1 MTLPPEFHELAKK
14 VNNWGRW
21 GPDDERGT
29 LNLITD
35 EVVARAAGCIHSGQ
49 RFSLALPL
57 GPEGPMMG
65 NVPGRPSNPKRTM
78 LSLHLAMTKDPDA
91 IHLSDDQVSMPLQA
105 ATHWDSLAHVS
116 YMGKIYNGFAEGSV
130 DENGAAY
137 CGIDKVGTLASR
149 GVLLDVARA
158 RGVSHLDGGYAITPS
173 DLDAALAAAGTDVGA
188 GDILLVRTG
197 FIQLFLS
204 GARAQYGAGNM
215 PGLGTECALW
225 FHERDVAAV
234 ATDTLAFEVWPLERK
249 DVLFPVHL
257 LDLVEMGMLQGQ
269 NFNMEELSA
278 SCSEDGVYEFFLSA
292 TPEPFVRGLGG
303 PVAPVAIK

>member
-1 MTLPPEFHELAKK
+1 MALPPEFHELAKK

-21 GPDDERGT
+21 GADDERGT

-35 EVVARAAGCIHSGQ
+35 SVVQRAAGCVRSG
-49 RFSLALPL
+49 RPFSLALPL
-57 GPEGPMMG
+57 GSEGPMMG
-65 NVPGRPSNPKRTM
+65 NVPGRPSNPVRTM

-91 IHLSDDQVSMPLQA
+91 IRFSDDQVVMALQS

-116 YMGKIYNGFAEGSV
+116 YMGKIYNGFPEGSV
-130 DENGAAY
+130 DEKGAAR
-137 CGIDKVGTLASR
+137 CGIDKVGTLVSR

-158 RGVSHLDGGYAITPS
+158 LGVERLEAGYAITPG
-173 DLDAALAAAGTDVGA
+173 DLDVALSAAGTDVGP
-188 GDILLVRTG
+188 GDVVLVRTG
-197 FIQLFLS
+197 FLQLFLS

-278 SCSEDGVYEFFLSA
+278 SCADDGVYEFFLSA

>member
-1 MTLPPEFHELAKK
+1 MPLPPEFLELAKK

-35 EVVARAAGCIHSGQ
+35 EVVARAAGCIRSGR
-49 RFSLALPL
+49 RFSLAIPL
-57 GPEGPMMG
+57 SEQGPMMG
-65 NVPGRPSNPKRTM
+65 NVPGRPSNPSRTM
-78 LSLHLAMTKDPDA
+78 LSLHLAMSKDPDA
-91 IHLSDDQVSMPLQA
+91 IRFSDDQVSMPLQS

-116 YMGKIYNGFAEGSV
+116 YMGKIYNGFPEGSV
-130 DENGAAY
+130 DEHGAAR
-137 CGIDKVGTLASR
+137 CGIDKVGPLASR

-158 RGVSHLDGGYAITPS
+158 LGVPRLDPGYAITPS
-173 DLDAALAAAGTDVGA
+173 DLDAAAALAATSVQA
-188 GDILLVRTG
+188 GDVVLVRTG
-197 FIQLFLS
+197 FIQHFLS
-204 GARAQYGAGNM
+204 GERAVYGAGNM
-215 PGLGTECALW
+215 PGLGTECPLW

-249 DVLFPVHL
+249 DVLFPVHM

-278 SCSEDGVYEFFLSA
+278 ACAEDGVYEFFLSA

-303 PVAPVAIK
+303 PVAPVAIR

>member
-1 MTLPPEFHELAKK
+1 MPLPAEFHELAKK

-35 EVVARAAGCIHSGQ
+35 EVVARAASCIRTGR

-57 GPEGPMMG
+57 SETGPMMG

-78 LSLHLAMTKDPDA
+78 LSLHLSMTKDPDA
-91 IHLSDDQVSMPLQA
+91 IRFSDDQVSMPLQA

-116 YMGKIYNGFAEGSV
+116 YMGKIYNGFDEGSV
-130 DENGAAY
+130 DEHGAAR
-137 CGIDKVGTLASR
+137 CGIDKVGALVSR
-149 GVLLDVARA
+149 AVLLDVARA
-158 RGVSHLDGGYAITPS
+158 LDVERLDGGYAITPS
-173 DLDAALAAAGTDVGA
+173 DLDAALARAGAEIGP
-188 GDILLVRTG
+188 GDIVLVRTG

-204 GARAQYGAGNM
+204 GERAQYGAGDM
-215 PGLGTECALW
+215 PGLGIECPLW

-234 ATDTLAFEVWPLERK
+234 ATDTLAFEVWPVERK
-249 DVLFPVHL
+249 DMLFPVHL

-278 SCSEDGVYEFFLSA
+278 SCSDDRIYELFLTA
-292 TPEPFVRGLGG
+292 TPEPFARGLGG

>member
-1 MTLPPEFHELAKK
+1 MPLPAEFHELAKK

-21 GPDDERGT
+21 GPEDERGT

-35 EVVARAAGCIHSGQ
+35 AVVKRAAGCIRTGQ
-49 RFSLALPL
+49 RFSLAVPL
-57 GPEGPMMG
+57 SEDGPMMG

-78 LSLHLAMTKDPDA
+78 LSLHLAMTKDADA
-91 IHLSDDQVSMPLQA
+91 IRFSDDQVSMPLQA

-116 YMGKIYNGFAEGSV
+116 YMGKIYNGFPEGSV
-130 DENGAAY
+130 DDNGATR
-137 CGIDKVGTLASR
+137 CGIDKVGSLVSR

-158 RGVSHLDGGYAITPS
+158 KGVDHLEGGYAITPS
-173 DLDAALAAAGTDVGA
+173 DLDAALAAAKADVGA
-188 GDILLVRTG
+188 GDIVLVRTG
-197 FIQLFLS
+197 FIQMFLS
-204 GARAQYGAGNM
+204 GERAKYGAGDM

-278 SCSEDGVYEFFLSA
+278 ACADDGAYDFFLSA

-303 PVAPVAIK
+303 PVAPVAIR

>member
-1 MTLPPEFHELAKK
+1 MPLPPEFHELAKQ

-35 EVVARAAGCIHSGQ
+35 EVVRRGVACARGGRS
-49 RFSLALPL
+49 FPLALPL
-57 GPEGPMMG
+57 SEDGPMMG
-65 NVPGRPSNPKRTM
+65 NVPGRPSNPARSM
-78 LSLHLAMTKDPDA
+78 LSLHLAMSKDPDA
-91 IHLSDDQVSMPLQA
+91 IRFSDDQVTMPLQA

-116 YMGKIYNGFAEGSV
+116 YMGKIYNGFPEGSV
-130 DENGAAY
+130 DESGAAH
-137 CGIDKVGTLASR
+137 CSIDKVGALASR

-158 RGVSHLDGGYAITPS
+158 RGVSHLDAGYAITQG
-173 DLDAALAAAGTDVGA
+173 DLEAAQALTDTKVDS
-188 GDILLVRTG
+188 GDIVLVRTG

-204 GARAQYGAGNM
+204 GERARYGAGDM
-215 PGLGTECALW
+215 PGLGTNCPLW

-234 ATDTLAFEVWPLERK
+234 ATDTLAFEVWPCERR

-269 NFNMEELSA
+269 NFNLEELSA
-278 SCSEDGVYEFFLSA
+278 ACAEDGVYDFFLSA
-292 TPEPFVRGLGG
+292 TPEPFARGLGG
-303 PVAPVAIK
+303 PVAPIAIR

>member
-1 MTLPPEFHELAKK
+1 MPLPPKFRELAKK

-21 GPDDERGT
+21 GADDERGT

-35 EVVARAAGCIHSGQ
+35 SVVQRAAGCVRSGR
-49 RFSLALPL
+49 RFPLALPL
-57 GPEGPMMG
+57 GAEGPMMG

-78 LSLHLAMTKDPDA
+78 LSLHLAMAKDPDS
-91 IHLSDDQVSMPLQA
+91 IRFSDDQIVMPLQA

-130 DENGAAY
+130 DENGAER
-137 CGIDKVGTLASR
+137 CGIDKVGALVSR

-158 RGVSHLDGGYAITPS
+158 RSVEHLEGGYAITPA
-173 DLDAALAAAGTDVGA
+173 DLDAAEALTGVRVEA
-188 GDILLVRTG
+188 GDIVLVRTG

-215 PGLGTECALW
+215 PGLGTETALW
-225 FHERDVAAV
+225 FHDRDVAAV

-257 LDLVEMGMLQGQ
+257 LDLVEMGMQQGQ
-269 NFNMEELSA
+269 NFNMEELA
-278 SCSEDGVYEFFLSA
+278 VSCADDGVNEFLLSA

>member
-21 GPDDERGT
+21 GADDERGT

-35 EVVARAAGCIHSGQ
+35 EVVARAAGCIRSGR

-57 GPEGPMMG
+57 GPDGPMMG

-91 IHLSDDQVSMPLQA
+91 IRFSDDQVSMPLQA

-116 YMGKIYNGFAEGSV
+116 YMGKIYNGFPEGSV
-130 DENGAAY
+130 DENGAAH

-158 RGVSHLDGGYAITPS
+158 RDVSYLEGGYAITPA
-173 DLDAALAAAGTDVGA
+173 DLDAALAAEGTD
-188 GDILLVRTG
+188 
-197 FIQLFLS
+197 
-204 GARAQYGAGNM
+204 
-215 PGLGTECALW
+215 
-225 FHERDVAAV
+225 
-234 ATDTLAFEVWPLERK
+234 
-249 DVLFPVHL
+249 
-257 LDLVEMGMLQGQ
+257 
-269 NFNMEELSA
+269 
-278 SCSEDGVYEFFLSA
+278 
-292 TPEPFVRGLGG
+292 
-303 PVAPVAIK
+303 

>member
-1 MTLPPEFHELAKK
+1 MPLPAEFHELAKR

-35 EVVARAAGCIHSGQ
+35 EAVARASACIRTGR
-49 RFSLALPL
+49 RFALALPL
-57 GPEGPMMG
+57 SENGPMMG

-91 IHLSDDQVSMPLQA
+91 IRFSDDQVSMPLQA

-116 YMGKIYNGFAEGSV
+116 YMGKIYNGFDEGSV
-130 DENGAAY
+130 DENGAAR
-137 CGIDKVGTLASR
+137 CGIDKVGTLVSR
-149 GVLLDVARA
+149 AVLLDVARA
-158 RGVSHLDGGYAITPS
+158 LEVERLDGGYAITPS
-173 DLDAALAAAGTDVGA
+173 DLDAALARARTDVGP
-188 GDILLVRTG
+188 GDVVLVRTG

-204 GARAQYGAGNM
+204 GARAQYGAGDM
-215 PGLGTECALW
+215 PGLGIGCPLW

-234 ATDTLAFEVWPLERK
+234 ATDTLAFEVWPVERK

-278 SCSEDGVYEFFLSA
+278 SCAEDGVYELFLSA
-292 TPEPFVRGLGG
+292 TPEPFARGLGG

>member
-1 MTLPPEFHELAKK
+1 MPLPPEFHELAKK

-21 GPDDERGT
+21 GPEDERGT

-35 EVVARAAGCIHSGQ
+35 EVVARAAACVRSGR

-57 GPEGPMMG
+57 SEQGPMMG
-65 NVPGRPSNPKRTM
+65 NVPGRPSNPNRTM
-78 LSLHLAMTKDPDA
+78 LSLHLAMSKDPDA
-91 IHLSDDQVSMPLQA
+91 IRFSDDQVSMPLQA

-116 YMGKIYNGFAEGSV
+116 YMGKIYNRFPEGSV
-130 DENGAAY
+130 DENGAAR
-137 CGIDKVGTLASR
+137 CGIDKVGALVSR

-158 RGVSHLDGGYAITPS
+158 RGVSRLEAGYAITPG
-173 DLDAALAAAGTDVGA
+173 DLNVATEMARARVEP
-188 GDILLVRTG
+188 GDIVLVRTG
-197 FIQLFLS
+197 NMQLFLS
-204 GARAQYGAGNM
+204 GERAAYGAGAM

-257 LDLVEMGMLQGQ
+257 LDLVEMGMPQGQ

-278 SCSEDGVYEFFLSA
+278 ACAEDGLYDFFLSA
-292 TPEPFVRGLGG
+292 TPEPFARGLGG
-303 PVAPVAIK
+303 PVAPIAVR

>member
-1 MTLPPEFHELAKK
+1 MPLPPEFHELAKK

-35 EVVARAAGCIHSGQ
+35 EVVARAAACIRTGR

-57 GPEGPMMG
+57 SEKGPMMG

-91 IHLSDDQVSMPLQA
+91 IRFSDDQVVMPLQA

-116 YMGKIYNGFAEGSV
+116 YKGKIYNGFPEGSV
-130 DENGAAY
+130 DEKGAER
-137 CGIDKVGTLASR
+137 CGIDKVGTLVSR

-158 RGVSHLDGGYAITPS
+158 RGVSHLDGGYAITPG
-173 DLDAALAAAGTDVGA
+173 DLDAALSLAGVEIGT
-188 GDILLVRTG
+188 GDIVLVRTG
-197 FIQLFLS
+197 FIQLFFS
-204 GARAQYGAGNM
+204 GERAKYGAGNM

-225 FHERDVAAV
+225 FHERDVAAA

-269 NFNMEELSA
+269 NFDLEELSA
-278 SCSEDGVYEFFLSA
+278 SCAEDGVYEFFLSA
-292 TPEPFVRGLGG
+292 TPEPFARGLGG

>member
-1 MTLPPEFHELAKK
+1 LPLPAEFHELAKK

-35 EVVARAAGCIHSGQ
+35 EVVARAVGCARTGR
-49 RFSLALPL
+49 RFGLALAL
-57 GPEGPMMG
+57 GPEGPMLG

-78 LSLHLAMTKDPDA
+78 LSLHLAMSKDPDA
-91 IHLSDDQVSMPLQA
+91 IRFSDDQVSMPLQA

-116 YMGKIYNGFAEGSV
+116 YMGKIYNGFAQGSV
-130 DENGAAY
+130 DENGAAR
-137 CGIDKVGTLASR
+137 CGIDKVGALVSR

-158 RGVSHLDGGYAITPS
+158 LQVERLEPGYAITAS
-173 DLDAALAAAGTDVGA
+173 DLDAALSLAGLSIEK
-188 GDILLVRTG
+188 GDIVLIRTG
-197 FIQLFLS
+197 FIQLFFS
-204 GARAQYGAGNM
+204 GDRAKYGAGDM

-225 FHERDVAAV
+225 FHDREVAAV
-234 ATDTLAFEVWPLERK
+234 ATDTLAFEVWPCERR

-269 NFNMEELSA
+269 NFNLEELSA
-278 SCSEDGVYEFFLSA
+278 ACAEDGVYEFFLSA
-292 TPEPFVRGLGG
+292 TPEPFARGLGG

>member
-1 MTLPPEFHELAKK
+1 MPLPPEFHELAKK
-14 VNNWGRW
+14 VTNWGRW

-29 LNLITD
+29 LNLIT
-35 EVVARAAGCIHSGQ
+35 ESVVKRAASCIKIGR

-57 GPEGPMMG
+57 SEAGPMMG

-78 LSLHLAMTKDPDA
+78 LSLHLAMAKDPES
-91 IHLSDDQVSMPLQA
+91 IRFSDDQVSMPLQA

-130 DENGAAY
+130 DEHGASH
-137 CGIDKVGTLASR
+137 CGIDKVGTMVSR

-158 RGVSHLDGGYAITPS
+158 RGVSHLEGGYAITPS

-188 GDILLVRTG
+188 GDVVLVRTG

-215 PGLGTECALW
+215 PGLGTESALW

-269 NFNMEELSA
+269 NFNMEELSE
-278 SCSEDGVYEFFLSA
+278 SCAEDGVYEFFLSA

>member
-1 MTLPPEFHELAKK
+1 MPLPPEFHELAKK

-29 LNLITD
+29 LNFITD
-35 EVVARAAGCIHSGQ
+35 ELVARASSSIRSGR

-57 GPEGPMMG
+57 SEQGPMMG
-65 NVPGRPSNPKRTM
+65 NVPGRPSNPSRTM
-78 LSLHLAMTKDPDA
+78 LSLHLAMSKDPDA
-91 IHLSDDQVSMPLQA
+91 VRFSDDQVSMPLQA

-130 DENGAAY
+130 DSNGAAR
-137 CGIDKVGTLASR
+137 CGIDKVGAMVSR

-158 RGVSHLDGGYAITPS
+158 LDVERLEAGYAITPS
-173 DLDAALAAAGTDVGA
+173 DLDAAVSRARVKVRA
-188 GDILLVRTG
+188 GDVVLVRTG
-197 FIQLFLS
+197 FMQHFLS
-204 GARAQYGAGNM
+204 GDRATYGAGNM
-215 PGLGTECALW
+215 PGLGTECPLW

-257 LDLVEMGMLQGQ
+257 LDLVEMGMQQGQ

-278 SCSEDGVYEFFLSA
+278 ACAEDGVYEFFLSA